1 MQSDG
6 AILYTVSSVRVLH
19 GPGTLVES
27 RLWTPSE
34 RSKSAAVTAS
44 AEWKWILRP
53 DVRPQSPNL
62 Q

>member
-6 AILYTVSSVRVLH
+6 AILYTVSPLRVLH
-19 GPGTLVES
+19 GPGTLVEG

-34 RSKSAAVTAS
+34 GSKSAAVTAS
-44 AEWKWILRP
+44 AEWKWILGP
-53 DVRPQSPNL
+53 DLRPQSPKL